1 MEQGWVYTLLLQ
13 DRKIYVGWTAH
24 DNLARRIAQHFCG
37 NGAKWTMRHRPL
49 TVLAVTEGGKSL
61 ECATT
66 AAMMARYGVD
76 AVRGAGW
83 CRLELAEPDWLK
95 QARDYKKWKEEVE
108 KEEEESLAPRRSEK
122 GGEEPNTEP

>member
-1 MEQGWVYTLLLQ
+1 
-13 DRKIYVGWTAH
+13 
-24 DNLARRIAQHFCG
+24 
-37 NGAKWTMRHRPL
+37 MRHRPL

-95 QARDYKKWKEEVE
+95 QARDYKKWKEEAD
-108 KEEEESLAPRRSEK
+108 KEEEK
-122 GGEEPNTEP
+122 GGDSAHLGAPEPNTEP